1 MTKDQVFPVP
11 PALWRC
17 FVMLLGYQ
25 AEGFYFGGM
34 EVILKHLMN
43 NFSQNFFTV

>member
-1 MTKDQVFPVP
+1 
-11 PALWRC
+11 
-17 FVMLLGYQ
+17 MLLGYQ